1 MTIKLRREADLRNM
15 TFVEKVKFYTSLCL
29 GTTALLSVF
38 AFLFLLPFVVD
49 PSITTIMAN
58 FDTEP
63 VVCITAGHVYMEG
76 LSNCTWTS
84 CKEGCTSVTP
94 RCHQI
99 YVNYSA
105 LFFRHFI
112 EVNFFTHRFLAFL
125 RTSIVRMRI
134 CVIRFVG
141 SATLGRCQMG
151 VGARQIFHQYGRLRL
166 STSYQLY
173 RIC

>member
-1 MTIKLRREADLRNM
+1 MTIKLKGEEDLKNM

-38 AFLFLLPFVVD
+38 AFSFLIPFVVD

-58 FDTEP
+58 FDATP
-63 VVCITAGHVYMEG
+63 VACTTATHIYTEG
-76 LSNCTWTS
+76 LSNCTWAS

-105 LFFRHFI
+105 IPF
-112 EVNFFTHRFLAFL
+112 HRFVEVSVFVCTCILENHEAMPL
-125 RTSIVRMRI
+125 NWRPALHSI
-134 CVIRFVG
+134 
-141 SATLGRCQMG
+141 S
-151 VGARQIFHQYGRLRL
+151 
-166 STSYQLY
+166 ST
-173 RIC
+173 